1 MQAESHNEVW
11 EIEVSGQVYTATLD
25 ELPTWIDEGSLQP
38 EDKVRKGN
46 LRWIEARKVPLLIP
60 FFNAQAQGER
70 IIPIQTTTIAEP
82 LPENESSPGPD
93 PQITTSIPNPVPAR
107 PDTPVE
113 PVAASTKIA
122 QVSTVIVDACLRH
135 PDREAV
141 FNCTSC
147 RADLCK
153 ACAVPTPD
161 DVRLCPAC
169 GAKCLPIAGSA
180 ADPLG
185 IQPDVEEVYG
195 PFGFGDLLRAF
206 AHPFKFK
213 TSLVIGGLMF
223 MIFTVGQSASSIGGI
238 FFLAASIICMM
249 LVNMMWFGVLANTID
264 NFVHGR
270 LEADFLPAFD
280 DFSLWEDV
288 IHPFFLS
295 IGAYISSFGPFV
307 MVFVISLY
315 LIASAAADELNKFNN
330 QLTRVPGTPLY
341 APDRTSEQSRE
352 VREILERVQKN
363 NNKRLEELRRGTER
377 QTLLTESGEP
387 VVGDLEQNYPP
398 EEFAS
403 TFPFDEKQQLD
414 REPSDQLGTDPTAGF
429 DNSLGSAAGR
439 IFRLAAP
446 LAVIGFLALLWGLFY
461 FPAACAVAGYSRSFA
476 ATINPA
482 VGLDTIKRL
491 GGSYALVLVMTLLIL
506 IASGAVTLVLRIILF
521 PFELPAIGNIPAAAI
536 GSIATFY
543 FSIVFSCI
551 LGYALAKNSRR
562 LGLRP

>member
-1 MQAESHNEVW
+1 MQTESQNDIW
-11 EIEVSGQVYTATLD
+11 EIEVSGQLYTATLD
-25 ELPTWIDEGSLQP
+25 ELPVWIDEGSLQP

-60 FFNAQAQGER
+60 FFNARARGER
-70 IIPIQTTTIAEP
+70 IVPVQTTTIAEP
-82 LPENESSPGPD
+82 PAESEPAPETIEGPHD
-93 PQITTSIPNPVPAR
+93 APA
-107 PDTPVE
+107 
-113 PVAASTKIA
+113 AI
-122 QVSTVIVDACLRH
+122 VSTTFEPIVETIAPMPDHEAAGPPLDACSRH
-135 PDREAV
+135 ADREAV
-141 FNCTSC
+141 FNCTQC

-153 ACAVPTPD
+153 TCAVPGPED
-161 DVRLCPAC
+161 NRICPAC
-169 GAKCLPIAGSA
+169 GARCLPIAGTAANPA
-180 ADPLG
+180 AD
-185 IQPDVEEVYG
+185 QPDVEEVYG
-195 PFGFGDLLRAF
+195 PFGFGDLFRAF
-206 AHPFKFK
+206 AHPFKFRS
-213 TSLVIGGLMF
+213 SLVIGGLMF
-223 MIFTVGQSASSIGGI
+223 MIFSIGQSASSIGGI

-295 IGAYISSFGPFV
+295 IAAYISSFGPFV
-307 MVFVISLY
+307 IVLVISLY

-341 APDRTSEQSRE
+341 APDRTGEQSRE
-352 VREILERVQKN
+352 VREILERVQRA
-363 NNKRLEELRRGTER
+363 NNKRLEELRRNAEER
-377 QTLLTESGEP
+377 TLLAESDEP
-387 VVGDLEQNYPP
+387 SMNRFEQTAPP

-403 TFPFDEKQQLD
+403 TFPFDENNMQQ
-414 REPSDQLGTDPTAGF
+414 EPPGQLATDPTTDIESSF
-429 DNSLGSAAGR
+429 GSAAGR

-446 LAVIGFLALLWGLFY
+446 LAVMGLLALLWGFFY
-461 FPAACAVAGYSRSFA
+461 FPAACAVAGYSRSFIS
-476 ATINPA
+476 TINPA

-491 GGSYALVLVMTLLIL
+491 GGSYALVLLMFLLIL
-506 IASGAVTLVLRIILF
+506 IASGAVTFFLRIIFF
-521 PFELPAIGNIPAAAI
+521 PFDLPAIGNIPAAAV
-536 GSIATFY
+536 GSIGTFY